1 MSIVPA
7 IDTATLIG
15 AAWHDL
21 AVAAIVG
28 VSPRACHAGPA
39 PLERLKFG
47 LARKSSVLFI
57 ERPAYFMANHAS
69 NKRARHRSQRTP
81 RALADRITDKA
92 TGDRAN
98 RQPRIGTRRSIRSAP
113 GNRQCESRCNG
124 ANCDFRHGNTPYLP
138 QPC

>member
-1 MSIVPA
+1 MSIVSA

-15 AAWHDL
+15 AAGHDL
-21 AVAAIVG
+21 AVAAIVW

-39 PLERLKFG
+39 LLERLKFG
-47 LARKSSVLFI
+47 LARQSSVLFI
-57 ERPAYFMANHAS
+57 KRPAYFMADHTA
-69 NKRARHRSQRTP
+69 NKRTRHRSQRTP

-92 TGDRAN
+92 TGDRAD
-98 RQPRIGTRRSIRSAP
+98 RQTRIGTRRSVRSAP
-113 GNRQCESRCNG
+113 CNRQCESRCNS